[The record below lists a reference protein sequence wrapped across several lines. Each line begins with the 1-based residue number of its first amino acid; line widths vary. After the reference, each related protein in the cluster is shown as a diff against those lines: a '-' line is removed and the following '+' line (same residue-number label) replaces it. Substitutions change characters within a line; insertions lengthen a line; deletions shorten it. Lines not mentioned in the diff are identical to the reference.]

1 MRVTL
6 LAARGHLLPLSS
18 HGAEREEPSCIR
30 SSFHED
36 SGILG
41 DQPHDVTS
49 VKGFISDV
57 NCLGLRSVGG
67 GGSHSLHTML
77 DLGPNTPLIDSSGM
91 FTGCGC

>member
-1 MRVTL
+1 MRVTS

-18 HGAEREEPSCIR
+18 HGAEREEPFCIR

-49 VKGFISDV
+49 VGFTSDA
-57 NCLGLRSVGG
+57 NCQGLRSGG
-67 GGSHSLHTML
+67 LTFTAQHAGLGSEHTA
-77 DLGPNTPLIDSSGM
+77 D
-91 FTGCGC
+91 

>member
-1 MRVTL
+1 MRVTS
-6 LAARGHLLPLSS
+6 LAARGHLLLLSS

-49 VKGFISDV
+49 VKGFTSDA
-57 NCLGLRSVGG
+57 NCLGLRS

-77 DLGPNTPLIDSSGM
+77 DLGPNTLLIDSSGK